1 MPSDRLL
8 TVPEAMDRLQV
19 SRVTLY
25 QFIGSGAL
33 PSVLLGKRLRRI
45 RQRDLDRFIAA
56 HLDVRVPA
64 GATGGEAA

>member
-8 TVPEAMDRLQV
+8 TVPEVLDRLQI

-33 PSVLLGKRLRRI
+33 PSVLLGQRLRRI

-56 HLDVRVPA
+56 HLDARVPA
-64 GATGGEAA
+64 DATGGEAA

>member
-25 QFIGSGAL
+25 QVISSGAL
-33 PSVLLGKRLRRI
+33 PSVLLGRRLRRI

-56 HLDVRVPA
+56 HLDARVPPD
-64 GATGGEAA
+64 ATGGDAA